1 MFPSWSSIVNNST
14 TRTDTTMS
22 IATILKRRIL
32 KKKKEK
38 EKKERGGRV
47 KKRSGVELS
56 NPEREESNRFNGPDP
71 SLARQA
77 CK

>member
-1 MFPSWSSIVNNST
+1 MFSLRSSIVNNSA
-14 TRTDTTMS
+14 TRIGYDSKT
-22 IATILKRRIL
+22 AV
-32 KKKKEK
+32 KKKER
-38 EKKERGGRV
+38 KERKGRGGKI
-47 KKRSGVELS
+47 KKRRGVELS

>member
-14 TRTDTTMS
+14 TRIDTTMS

-32 KKKKEK
+32 KKKK
-38 EKKERGGRV
+38 KKKRERGEKV

>member
-32 KKKKEK
+32 KKKR
-38 EKKERGGRV
+38 ERGGKV